1 MSPKSSST
9 KSSAFSVLSDYA
21 TRSVRCAAGLP
32 EQDEAVELWNGIGF
46 TIAGKQFV
54 APMGSVSEI
63 LHLPKYTSVPGVKNW
78 MLGIANV
85 RGRLLPIMD
94 LASFFDISNHKQ
106 KNRDKRVLIVEH
118 GEVLSGFVVDSVHGM
133 QYFSTDSFSESSEI
147 GLDKTIEPFV
157 KGAYEKNNGKWNVFD
172 TFAVTNNEKFLDVAV
187 R

>member
-1 MSPKSSST
+1 MSPKPSANISSPF
-9 KSSAFSVLSDYA
+9 AVLSDIA
-21 TRSVRCAAGLP
+21 KRSVNLAAGLP
-32 EQDEAVELWNGIGF
+32 EQDEAIELWNGIGF

-63 LHLPKYTSVPGVKNW
+63 LHLPKFTSVPGVKNW

-94 LASFFDISNHKQ
+94 LALFFDISQRNS

-118 GEVLSGFVVDSVHGM
+118 GEILSGFVVDSVHGM
-133 QYFSTDSFSESSEI
+133 QYFSADSYSESSDI
-147 GLDKTIEPFV
+147 GLEKTIEPFV

-172 TFAVTNNEKFLDVAV
+172 TFAVTNNKKFLDVAM